1 MFDKNKKWLISI
13 LSKST
18 IRILYATF
26 IFSILLGIAV
36 CNAQEDNTVTSD
48 ELIDFFSPPK
58 ERVNNEPGKAGAGKR
73 GVGGVRQG
81 HSDSPAQ
88 QGSYNY
94 EPQYA
99 PQQVPQETQYQA
111 PQYIPPQTQP
121 APQQVPQY
129 PSQQAVQQPYQQMEQ
144 TGTVQAAPVARKS
157 FQNILFDVNA
167 YTIKD
172 SSYQQLDE
180 IGKALQIV
188 MSQYQ
193 EAFFVIEGH
202 TDSSGSAA
210 HNERLSTQRA
220 QMVRDFLAFKYGLD
234 NRRIMAVGYGA
245 NRPVASNDNQYGR
258 SMNRRVEIV
267 RR

>member
-1 MFDKNKKWLISI
+1 MKIQIVGNM
-13 LSKST
+13 
-18 IRILYATF
+18 IRSVYKTF
-26 IFSILLGIAV
+26 IILTILLIFTSIT
-36 CNAQEDNTVTSD
+36 CYAQEDNTVTSD
-48 ELIDFFSPPK
+48 ELIDFFSPSKQETRQQQHQPPSG
-58 ERVNNEPGKAGAGKR
+58 RR

-81 HSDSPAQ
+81 HSGSPAQ
-88 QGSYNY
+88 EGSYNY

-99 PQQVPQETQYQA
+99 PQQVPQETQY
-111 PQYIPPQTQP
+111 IPPQTQQ

-144 TGTVQAAPVARKS
+144 TGAIQVAPEARKS

-172 SSYQQLDE
+172 SSYRQLDE
-180 IGKALQIV
+180 IGKALTTV
-188 MSQYQ
+188 MKQYPD
-193 EAFFVIEGH
+193 AFFVIEGH

-210 HNERLSTQRA
+210 HNERLSTRRA
-220 QMVRDFLAFKYGLD
+220 EMVRDFLVFKYGLD
-234 NRRIMAVGYGA
+234 NRRIMAVGYGE

-258 SMNRRVEIV
+258 SMNRRVEVV

>member
-1 MFDKNKKWLISI
+1 LFDKNKKWLISI

-129 PSQQAVQQPYQQMEQ
+129 PSQQAVQQ
-144 TGTVQAAPVARKS
+144 